1 MWHGKKDSILNCNN
15 SVSLLLHFELQ
26 ILQESYI
33 FMWDLWFTESWF
45 SEEKRRKE
53 YLFLYGVNSKRA
65 PLQRRANAPKRQLK
79 KLFTLAD
86 SYYQH
91 SWWTK
96 WTYKNPWVMQ
106 HNSLFRNLP
115 SYLRKCFLKVRLYVL
130 ENKLTCSLLK
140 LEYLKFWVSH

>member
-65 PLQRRANAPKRQLK
+65 PLQRGPTPRNVSLR
-79 KLFTLAD
+79 
-86 SYYQH
+86 
-91 SWWTK
+91 
-96 WTYKNPWVMQ
+96 
-106 HNSLFRNLP
+106 NSLHWPIHTINTVDEPNELIKIP
-115 SYLRKCFLKVRLYVL
+115 EWCSITVCSETYLLYLRKCFFKSAFMCFREQTNLFSFKAGILEVL
-130 ENKLTCSLLK
+130 S
-140 LEYLKFWVSH
+140 